1 MSTQY
6 RPITA
11 ITMGDPAGI
20 GPEIVVGTML
30 SEEIH
35 DCCRPFV
42 IGSIAIMER
51 AAKVLGKELKYNK
64 IEDPSEAKYE
74 FGTVD
79 IIETGDYDTDS
90 IEWGKV
96 QALAGQ
102 MAVDWIMKSI
112 ELGEAGKIDAVST
125 APIHKGAIKLIG
137 VKEPGHTEIYQ
148 NVTHSPYALTM
159 FSCHKLRVF
168 FVSRHM
174 SLVDAC
180 HYATKD
186 VILEDVINI
195 DKELRKVGI
204 ENPLIAVAGLNPHNG
219 DNGLFGRE
227 EIDEIEPAVK
237 AAQEKGINAI
247 GPCPADSVFHIGKS
261 GKFDAIL
268 SLYHDQGHIACK
280 TLDFGVIVG
289 LIVGKIC
296 GPEGF
301 LGIAPFVLI
310 ATITNSNGSLY
321 ISLSS
326 QFGNATDTGAISI
339 LSLNDGPFFTL
350 IALGATGLAN
360 IPIKSLIAVLVPLL
374 IGFIWGN
381 LDKGFRDACKTAQP
395 IVTFFMTISIGAKT
409 DIKTILTA
417 GASGIVLGLI
427 SAATAVIF
435 FFVINLLLPKKERNA
450 MGAAIGTTA
459 LNSAMTPAAVAE
471 ADPSMEGM
479 VSMATAQCATASII
493 TLFLCP
499 FITAAFDKWMQKR
512 QKGIYSPEG
521 WAYDKVKAN

>member
-1 MSTQY
+1 M
-6 RPITA
+6 
-11 ITMGDPAGI
+11 
-20 GPEIVVGTML
+20 
-30 SEEIH
+30 
-35 DCCRPFV
+35 
-42 IGSIAIMER
+42 
-51 AAKVLGKELKYNK
+51 KYNK

-112 ELGEAGKIDAVST
+112 
-125 APIHKGAIKLIG
+125 KLIG

-148 NVTHSPYALTM
+148 NATHSPYALTM

-227 EIDEIEPAVK
+227 
-237 AAQEKGINAI
+237 GINAI

-268 SLYHDQGHIACK
+268 SLYHYQGHIACK
-280 TLDFGVIVG
+280 TLDFEKSVTLTFG
-289 LIVGKIC
+289 LPFIRSSVDHGTAFDIAGK
-296 GPEGF
+296 
-301 LGIAPFVLI
+301 GIA
-310 ATITNSNGSLY
+310 GC
-321 ISLSS
+321 ISMIESTKVV
-326 QFGNATDTGAISI
+326 AEYA
-339 LSLNDGPFFTL
+339 
-350 IALGATGLAN
+350 
-360 IPIKSLIAVLVPLL
+360 
-374 IGFIWGN
+374 
-381 LDKGFRDACKTAQP
+381 
-395 IVTFFMTISIGAKT
+395 AKQHE
-409 DIKTILTA
+409 
-417 GASGIVLGLI
+417 
-427 SAATAVIF
+427 
-435 FFVINLLLPKKERNA
+435 KKEA
-450 MGAAIGTTA
+450 
-459 LNSAMTPAAVAE
+459 
-471 ADPSMEGM
+471 
-479 VSMATAQCATASII
+479 
-493 TLFLCP
+493 
-499 FITAAFDKWMQKR
+499 
-512 QKGIYSPEG
+512 
-521 WAYDKVKAN
+521 

>member
-6 RPITA
+6 KPITA

-112 ELGEAGKIDAVST
+112 ELGQAGKIDAVST

-148 NVTHSPYALTM
+148 NATHSPYALTM

-195 DKELRKVGI
+195 DKELRKIGI

-280 TLDFGVIVG
+280 TLDFEKSVTLTFG
-289 LIVGKIC
+289 LPFIRSSVDHGTAFDIAGK
-296 GPEGF
+296 
-301 LGIAPFVLI
+301 GIA
-310 ATITNSNGSLY
+310 GC
-321 ISLSS
+321 ISMIESTKVV
-326 QFGNATDTGAISI
+326 AEYA
-339 LSLNDGPFFTL
+339 
-350 IALGATGLAN
+350 
-360 IPIKSLIAVLVPLL
+360 
-374 IGFIWGN
+374 
-381 LDKGFRDACKTAQP
+381 
-395 IVTFFMTISIGAKT
+395 AKQHE
-409 DIKTILTA
+409 
-417 GASGIVLGLI
+417 
-427 SAATAVIF
+427 
-435 FFVINLLLPKKERNA
+435 KKEA
-450 MGAAIGTTA
+450 
-459 LNSAMTPAAVAE
+459 
-471 ADPSMEGM
+471 
-479 VSMATAQCATASII
+479 
-493 TLFLCP
+493 
-499 FITAAFDKWMQKR
+499 
-512 QKGIYSPEG
+512 
-521 WAYDKVKAN
+521 